1 MEHKRENHNR
11 INFRPLVF
19 CALGIVFGVFL
30 YGKIAFGG
38 LMPSDFLFMGVLLCL
53 ALLPF
58 SWKRFVAVLLT
69 VGFFAGLGALALH
82 LKASAYESTAEEG
95 NYEVVGTV
103 VSVSDRNG
111 YTVVDLK
118 DLTFDGESV
127 GGLCRVY
134 LPATELYPADRI
146 GFSGKVS
153 PVGSLSE
160 EFTRSG
166 YFPKDIRYTAQAGSY
181 EPRGYSKNIFLQLN
195 ASLLEVLRG
204 NMGREE
210 AGVAYALLTGNSGE
224 MDSGFLTLARQGGIA
239 HIFAVSGLHI
249 GILFGAVWFLC
260 RPMGKY
266 RLAPALIA
274 AFCYSAL
281 CNFTISSA
289 RAVIMCGVLGV
300 MNTFG
305 KKYDFLDSISLAAV
319 FILLLFPSEWFSA
332 GFRLSFGACLGLALF
347 SGSFSRMFAKCKL
360 PKLLG
365 SYLAANLSVQI
376 FLLPI
381 QLESFGYVSVWGTLL
396 NFFVIPV
403 LPVLFLGL
411 LLTSLLA
418 LMIPPAA
425 GFLLALP
432 AGLLSL
438 FVLLFS
444 VVDPS
449 FVLKG
454 VSLGAG
460 AVVYL
465 IGCLLISER
474 IRLSRRARAVTSAVC
489 ACLFTILV
497 MTENVVFV
505 GCKIEVQS
513 QEGKTL
519 ALVSTRTERVLL
531 LDGDVSLSDCEDFL
545 RRTYGGTLDAVVVL
559 SENEADA
566 INTAAFLPARRI
578 YARDEVETGLRETEL
593 VFSESFSCGTLIFFY
608 EGRSKL
614 ILYAEELAVEFDFGN
629 HASIGADLFVSEAS
643 GSLKYFL
650 KDATIKE
657 L

>member
-1 MEHKRENHNR
+1 MEHKRENQNR

-19 CALGIVFGVFL
+19 CALGLVFGVFL

-38 LMPSDFLFMGVLLCL
+38 LMPSDFLFIAVLLCL
-53 ALLPF
+53 SLLPF
-58 SWKRFVAVLLT
+58 SWRRLVAVLLT
-69 VGFFAGLGALALH
+69 VCVFAGIGALALH
-82 LKASAYESTAEEG
+82 LKASAYERTADAG
-95 NYEVVGTV
+95 SYEVVGTV

-111 YTVVDLK
+111 YIVVDLK

-134 LPATELYPADRI
+134 LPKAELYPADRI

-153 PVGSLSE
+153 PVGTLSE

-166 YFPKDIRYTAQAGSY
+166 YFPKDIRYTANAESY

-195 ASLLEVLRG
+195 ASLLEVLRE
-204 NMGREE
+204 NLGREE

-249 GILFGAVWFLC
+249 GILFGAVWFVC
-260 RPMGKY
+260 RPLGKY

-274 AFCYSAL
+274 AVCYSAL
-281 CNFTISSA
+281 CNFTISSV

-305 KKYDFLDSISLAAV
+305 KKYDFLDSISVAAV
-319 FILLLFPSEWFSA
+319 CILLLFPAEWFSA

-347 SGSFSRMFAKCKL
+347 SGSLSRLFAKCRL

-365 SYLAANLSVQI
+365 SYFSATLSIQI
-376 FLLPI
+376 FLLPV
-381 QLESFGYVSVWGTLL
+381 QLECFGYVSVWGTLL
-396 NFFVIPV
+396 NFYVIPV
-403 LPVLFLGL
+403 LPALFLGL
-411 LLTSLLA
+411 LITAVLS

-425 GFLLALP
+425 GFFLALP
-432 AGLLSL
+432 GGLLSV
-438 FVLLFS
+438 FGLLFA

-454 VSLGAG
+454 ISLGAG

-474 IRLSRRARAVTSAVC
+474 VRLSLRARAGISAGL
-489 ACLFTILV
+489 ACLFTVLV
-497 MTENVVFV
+497 VAENVVFV
-505 GCKIEVQS
+505 GCKIEVRS

-519 ALVSTRTERVLL
+519 ALISTRTERVLL

-545 RRTYGGTLDAVVVL
+545 RGTYGGTLDAVVVL
-559 SENEADA
+559 SEDEADA

-578 YARDEVETGLRETEL
+578 YACDEVETGLRETEL
-593 VFSESFSCGTLIFFY
+593 VFQKSFTCGELTFLY
-608 EGRSKL
+608 DGRSKL
-614 ILYAEELAVEFDFGN
+614 ILFAEELAVEFDFGE
-629 HASIGADLFVSEAS
+629 HVSIGGDLFVSEAG

-650 KDATIKE
+650 KDATIRE